1 MSLDITLYIGDKRV
15 FEANFTHN
23 VSRMA
28 DQADLYDPI
37 WHADQ
42 NCVYASDLIDP
53 LIMGIADMKQWPEHY
68 RQFDAPN
75 KWGTYDQF
83 LPWLERLLEACTD
96 YPDAKIFIDK

>member
-1 MSLDITLYIGDKRV
+1 MSLDITLYIGDERV

-28 DQADLYDPI
+28 DQAGLYEPI
-37 WHADQ
+37 WNADE
-42 NCVYASDLIDP
+42 NCVCASDLIEP
-53 LIMGIADMKQWPEHY
+53 LTTGIAMMKAETE
-68 RQFDAPN
+68 RFKKFDAPN